1 MSWLRGLP
9 VDDIVR
15 SGAPWLLV
23 FVFIIGLFTGRLR
36 TRRELDSLSDMW
48 TERLKESR
56 DHASGL
62 LRIIEG
68 YRELEGKRD
77 ERWDEL
83 LEGNRVITDT
93 LRSLPELGSSRQ
105 STPER
110 QQQREPRRRRPGPPQ
125 GGQDR

>member
-1 MSWLRGLP
+1 MSWLSGLP

-36 TRRELDSLSDMW
+36 TRRELDSLSEMW
-48 TERLKESR
+48 AERLNESR
-56 DHASGL
+56 EHASGL

-68 YRELEGKRD
+68 YRELERKRD

-93 LRSLPELGSSRQ
+93 LASLPELGSSRQ

-110 QQQREPRRRRPGPPQ
+110 QQQRDPRGRRPGPPR